1 MARGPRYRVPY
12 RRRREAKTDYGAR
25 RIMAT
30 SGRNRF
36 VVRASNKNI
45 VIQLITSKIE
55 GDVVHAQ
62 ANSSEL
68 EKYGWLGGK
77 KNTSAAYL
85 LGLLA
90 GRKALSIGIDAA
102 ILDLGLIRPTKG
114 AKVFAAV
121 KGALDAGLEIPCNSD
136 IIPGLERIEGRSVS
150 EYAASFED
158 KSEYE
163 RVFPGYLKR
172 GLNPQDLPE
181 HFSTIKVGI
190 MEALV

>member
-12 RRRREAKTDYGAR
+12 RRRREAKTNYRVR

-30 SGRNRF
+30 SGKTRF
-36 VVRASNKNI
+36 VVRSSNKHI
-45 VIQLITSKIE
+45 LIQLVTSKII
-55 GDVVHAQ
+55 GDIVHAQ

-68 EKYGWLGGK
+68 QKYGWLGGK

-90 GRKALSIGIDAA
+90 GKKALNLGIDAA

-121 KGALDAGLEIPCNSD
+121 KGALDAGLQIPCDSD
-136 IIPGLERIEGRSVS
+136 IIPELGRIEGRSVS
-150 EYAASFED
+150 KYAASFED
-158 KSEYE
+158 KSEFE
-163 RVFPGYLKR
+163 RVFSGYLKR
-172 GLNPQDLPE
+172 GLNPQDLPG
-181 HFSTIKVGI
+181 HFETVKVGI
-190 MEALV
+190 MEASI

>member
-1 MARGPRYRVPY
+1 LARGPRYRVAY
-12 RRRREAKTDYGAR
+12 RRRREAKTNYRIR

-36 VVRASNKNI
+36 VVRASNKSI

-55 GDVVHAQ
+55 GDVVHTQ

-90 GRKALSIGIDAA
+90 GKKALSLGIDSA
-102 ILDLGLIRPTKG
+102 ILDLGLVRPTKG

-121 KGALDAGLEIPCNSD
+121 KGAQDAGLEIPCDSD
-136 IIPGLERIEGRSVS
+136 IIPELGRIEGRSIS

-158 KSEYE
+158 KSEYS
-163 RVFPGYLKR
+163 RVFSGYLKK
-172 GLNPQDLPE
+172 GLNPQDIPE
-181 HFSTIKVGI
+181 HFATVKVGI
-190 MEALV
+190 MEASI

>member
-12 RRRREAKTDYGAR
+12 RRRREAKTNYRIR

-30 SGRNRF
+30 SGRTRF
-36 VVRASNKNI
+36 VVRASNKHI
-45 VIQLITSKIE
+45 VVQLITSKIV
-55 GDVVHAQ
+55 GDVVHTQ

-90 GRKALSIGIDAA
+90 GRKALSLGIDAA
-102 ILDLGLIRPTKG
+102 ILDLGLTRPTKG

-121 KGALDAGLEIPCNSD
+121 KGALDAGLQIPCDSD
-136 IIPGLERIEGRSVS
+136 IIPELGRIEGRSVS

-158 KSEYE
+158 KSEFE
-163 RVFPGYLKR
+163 RVFSGYLKR
-172 GLNPQDLPE
+172 GLNPQDLPG
-181 HFSTIKVGI
+181 HFETIKVGI
-190 MEALV
+190 MEASI